1 METLGIEQLPDFA
14 HFLSKFHNIYSTT
27 HISSFCSLCEVHL
40 TFLEADSWVQ
50 ESTSWKPRLSDQR
63 LSVCFDRSSLF
74 WVAQHVLLQKTTC
87 WLKILGK
94 RWRGTCPQMP
104 ISPEEATQTQPR
116 TAYCPGFCWNCN
128 FGGSFMQFQQS
139 QCFITMFW
147 PENTAD
153 FLLRSLGRSS
163 RTSGIEVLR
172 CWNFHSRQKVT
183 VRWGHVMICN
193 DAMRPKLHVIPC
205 PRAVELMSFVRH
217 CCSAGFI
224 NFKAGSASS
233 TNVWAV
239 GAGRSVAVWIQAFQ
253 PKRSQCTLADTES
266 LIYFES
272 LPYLFDD
279 VDDAQRM
286 LFPSPKIVIGMGIV
300 P

>member
-94 RWRGTCPQMP
+94 RWHGTCPQMP

-128 FGGSFMQFQQS
+128 FGGSFMQLTVS
-139 QCFITMFW
+139 MFHHYVLAW
-147 PENTAD
+147 KHSW
-153 FLLRSLGRSS
+153 LLAQVS
-163 RTSGIEVLR
+163 RAKLS
-172 CWNFHSRQKVT
+172 NFRD
-183 VRWGHVMICN
+183 RGA
-193 DAMRPKLHVIPC
+193 AMLKF
-205 PRAVELMSFVRH
+205 S
-217 CCSAGFI
+217 
-224 NFKAGSASS
+224 
-233 TNVWAV
+233 
-239 GAGRSVAVWIQAFQ
+239 
-253 PKRSQCTLADTES
+253 
-266 LIYFES
+266 
-272 LPYLFDD
+272 
-279 VDDAQRM
+279 
-286 LFPSPKIVIGMGIV
+286 
-300 P
+300 